1 MMIFQPQ
8 PSACVFA
15 SFTLGS
21 SGLGT
26 RKKLWLT
33 LEKTAGRNR
42 GDSKVVRFLQPVNR
56 SERHP
61 GAPRDR

>member
-15 SFTLGS
+15 SFTLGN
-21 SGLGT
+21 SGFGA

-33 LEKTAGRNR
+33 LEKAAGRDR
-42 GDSKVVRFLQPVNR
+42 GESKVIRFLRPVNR

-61 GAPRDR
+61 GAPQDR